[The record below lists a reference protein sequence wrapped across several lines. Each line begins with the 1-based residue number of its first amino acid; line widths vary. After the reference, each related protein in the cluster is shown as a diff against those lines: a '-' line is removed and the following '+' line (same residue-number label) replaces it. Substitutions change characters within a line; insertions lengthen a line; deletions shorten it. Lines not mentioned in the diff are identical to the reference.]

1 MRLNKTSADRRGFS
15 LLELL
20 CVIAVIAILAA
31 LLLPAL
37 TKARDRAKQT
47 QCAAQ
52 LKDIAVAFHSFAHDH
67 NNQFPMQVP
76 VAAGGSLGFAPRG
89 NGSRGA
95 GDLGLAY
102 RHFQALASE
111 LRTPKMVICPAD
123 TRLPAVSFSVLSNQN
138 VSYFASLNAEFGNA
152 NSLLAGDR
160 NLTND
165 WAPPTSVQRVGPNYL
180 LRWSPELHRFRGNLL
195 FSDGHVDQT
204 TDQGLRVLTK
214 SGGGA
219 SYALNLPVLSSKPVP
234 APLQSATPAISAPAL
249 SEKPNQPKSEPKPTP
264 PSAGSVEQNTAPLV
278 STERVTPPSTAPAPT
293 FVAETKKEKAPV
305 VPSSTNSVVPPRPE
319 QPGPVEEAWFVGV
332 IHFIK
337 KFLWAFYLGLLL
349 LGLLALLLRSRL
361 AQERK
366 KRQAAKEQ

>member
-1 MRLNKTSADRRGFS
+1 MRLHKASADRCGFS

-67 NNQFPMQVP
+67 NNQYPMQVP
-76 VAAGGSLGFAPRG
+76 VAAGGSLGVAPRG
-89 NGSRGA
+89 SGIRGP
-95 GDLGLAY
+95 GDLVLAY

-123 TRLPAVSFSVLSNQN
+123 TRVPAVSFSVLSNQN

-180 LRWSPELHRFRGNLL
+180 FRWSQELHRFRGNLL

-204 TDQGLRVLTK
+204 TDKDLRVLNK
-214 SGGGA
+214 ASGGP
-219 SYALNLPVLSSKPVP
+219 SYALNLPVLPSRPVT
-234 APLQSATPAISAPAL
+234 ASIQSGTPAASTPAQIERL
-249 SEKPNQPKSEPKPTP
+249 NQQKSDPKPTSP
-264 PSAGSVEQNTAPLV
+264 PGGSGPPNAAPLI
-278 STERVTPPSTAPAPT
+278 STEKATPPSTALVP
-293 FVAETKKEKAPV
+293 VIMAEAKKEKTPAA
-305 VPSSTNSVVPPRPE
+305 PSSTNNAVVAAHSE
-319 QPGPVEEAWFVGV
+319 QAEAADGGWFVGV
-332 IHFIK
+332 IYFLK
-337 KFLWAFYLGLLL
+337 KFLWGFYLGLLL
-349 LGLLALLLRSRL
+349 LGLVLLMLRKRL
-361 AQERK
+361 AHEREK
-366 KRQAAKEQ
+366 QKAAKE